1 MAKETSDSEFDGDV
15 LASEK
20 RVFVDFWASWCG
32 PCRLLGPIVDKISE
46 IANGKVEIFKM
57 DVDANP
63 QIPTRYGI
71 TAIPTV
77 IIFNKGRIEREF
89 VGVQTEETYFKA
101 LSLEQEGAI

>member
-1 MAKETSDSEFDGDV
+1 MARDTSDSGFDQDV

-32 PCRLLGPIVDKISE
+32 PCRALSPIIDKISE
-46 IANGKVEIFKM
+46 KANGKVEIFKM

-63 QIPTRYGI
+63 QIPSRYGI

-89 VGVQTEETYFKA
+89 VGVQPEETYFNA
-101 LSLEQEGAI
+101 LSLEN